1 MNIQFDHSKGTLAES
16 MDFSTEDIK
25 GLADKCSKIISE
37 HVKKTLETT
46 SEDKGFKPSILAEEG
61 LKVFTEK
68 EKAYI
73 IASWFT
79 DKTLEAVGK
88 ASPVSKFLQLMMMMK
103 EAADKEE

>member
-16 MDFSTEDIK
+16 MDFSKEDIK

-37 HVKKTLETT
+37 HLKKTLET
-46 SEDKGFKPSILAEEG
+46 SEDKGFKPSILAEEA

-73 IASWFT
+73 IATWFT
-79 DKTLEAVGK
+79 DKTMEAVGK

-103 EAADKEE
+103 EAADREE